1 MVATAST
8 MLPLGTLAPSFS
20 LRDAT
25 TGATVSLADFDD
37 KPVVLVM
44 FISNHCPYVR
54 HVAAELARI
63 GREYGT
69 QGVAVVAVGSND
81 VERYPDDAPIR
92 MIEFAAAHGFTF
104 PYLVDESQDVARAY
118 RAACTPDFFVFDA
131 DRHLVYRGQLDG
143 ARPSNDVP
151 VNGCDL
157 RTALDAALDDR
168 PMPEP
173 QLPSL
178 GCNIKW
184 KPGNEPDDFP
194 A

>member
-184 KPGNEPDDFP
+184 KPGNAPDYFP